1 MRNLRCNSFE
11 RTNALARIVLYAAN
25 VFLFFAATVC
35 CLAAATYRELDD
47 KRISQI
53 EAMLP
58 AQPAGF
64 GRPIT
69 DRAFWSSAMT
79 REAASNVVVEAK
91 ALLGKDFP
99 AWSDELYQEF
109 SRNGTRPP
117 AEKMLRA
124 RSAWL
129 YPLVVA
135 ECVENQGRFL
145 SSINK
150 VLREYANEPTWVLPA
165 HDWGLE
171 NFHGRKCTI
180 DLRSSEFGADLAQ
193 AVYLLDGKIDTDVRK
208 QLVNAIEARLFVPFR
223 QSLITGK
230 GHHWLGSEAQPVQ
243 NNWNAVCLAGV
254 AGAAR
259 TLMPDRHERAV
270 FLAAG
275 EHYSQ
280 YFINGFRAD
289 GYCEEGAGYWGY
301 GFGKYV
307 LLREILADATAGR
320 VDLFAN
326 PKIRKIA
333 EYGIDIQMMDGLAPP
348 FADCR
353 FGTKVDANLVA
364 YCQQT
369 LGLGNRGDDSRDAP
383 GRKTLSELFRSETP
397 CAASR
402 GKTDRVEGSAG
413 LRSLFDVTGV
423 LICRPA
429 PGGNSQI
436 SAAIKA
442 GGNGS
447 HSHNDIGAFV
457 IAIGGTQ
464 LVGDPGGPHAYD
476 NKTFGPERYARK
488 ILNSFGHPV
497 PVVAGQ
503 LQVDAT
509 KVHPKVLKTKF
520 TAERDEFQIDLKP
533 AYDVP
538 ELKSL
543 IRTMSYSRAG
553 AGEVV
558 IRDNVSFT
566 SLQTFEVAI
575 PTLGNFRRA
584 GEHGIEFEFEG
595 KKLLAEIQTPDGFE
609 MTTERIEELGAP
621 AFTRVGF
628 KLLKPVKQAE
638 VVVTFKPVSETAGLF
653 PAGVKRVLFLGDS
666 ITYSGQYVEVVAAYH
681 KARFPGSKIEFVN
694 VGLSSETVSGLS
706 EPGHA
711 GGKFP
716 RPDLHERLARVLE
729 KTKPDFVFACYGM
742 NDGIYLPL
750 DEQRFK
756 AFREG
761 VTWLRAEVQN
771 AHAKMVHVTPPV
783 FDEIKGGHA
792 GYTAVLDR
800 YSEWLV
806 SQRTN
811 GWDVVD
817 LHTPMR
823 RQLEQQRTTN
833 SAYAFSRDG
842 IHPDNFGHWLMA
854 QAILLHL
861 GADEVASAT
870 SAGDLLKRFPDGDQV
885 LRREHQEMVLWRDA
899 WLTAT
904 GHKRPGV
911 KPGLPMVIDPKTGQ
925 ARLLTNS
932 PSKNP

>member
-1 MRNLRCNSFE
+1 MRNSRCNSFQ
-11 RTNALARIVLYAAN
+11 RTNVQARIVLHAAN
-25 VFLFFAATVC
+25 MFLFFVATVGC
-35 CLAAATYRELDD
+35 FAAAPFHELDD
-47 KRISQI
+47 RRISQI

-69 DRAFWSSAMT
+69 DRAFWSSAVT
-79 REAASNVVVEAK
+79 REAASNVVAEAQ
-91 ALLGKDFP
+91 ALLAKDFP

-135 ECVENQGRFL
+135 ECIENQGRFL

-171 NFHGRKCTI
+171 NFHRRKCTI

-193 AVYLLDGKIDTDVRK
+193 AIYLLGDKIDPDVCK
-208 QLVNAIEARLFVPFR
+208 QVVSAIEARLFAPFR
-223 QSLITGK
+223 QNLITGK
-230 GHHWLGSEAQPVQ
+230 GHHWLGSKTQPVQ

-289 GYCEEGAGYWGY
+289 GYCEEGAGYWAY

-333 EYGIDIQMMDGLAPP
+333 EYGINIQMMDGLAPP

-353 FGTKVDANLVA
+353 FATKVDAALVA

-369 LGLGNRGDDSRDAP
+369 LRLGNPSVDAKTAP
-383 GRKTLSELFRSETP
+383 GRKTLSELFKTETSVS
-397 CAASR
+397 ASR
-402 GKTDRVEGSAG
+402 AKTDKRESSAS
-413 LRSLFDVTGV
+413 LRSFFDETGV

-429 PGGNSQI
+429 PGENSII

-476 NKTFGPERYARK
+476 NKTFGPERYERK

-503 LQVDAT
+503 LQLDAT
-509 KVHPKVLKTKF
+509 KVHPKVLKTEF
-520 TAERDEFQIDLKP
+520 TTERDEIQIDLKP

-538 ELKSL
+538 GLEKLV
-543 IRTMSYSRAG
+543 RTLSYSRAG

-558 IRDNVSFT
+558 VRDTVSFA
-566 SLQTFEVAI
+566 SRQAFEIAI
-575 PTLGNFRRA
+575 PTLGSFRRV
-584 GEHGIEFEFEG
+584 GEHCIEFEFEG

-609 MTTERIEELGAP
+609 LMTERIEELGAP
-621 AFTRVGF
+621 AFTRLGF

-638 VVVTFKPVSETAGLF
+638 VVVTLR
-653 PAGVKRVLFLGDS
+653 PAAPS
-666 ITYSGQYVEVVAAYH
+666 
-681 KARFPGSKIEFVN
+681 
-694 VGLSSETVSGLS
+694 
-706 EPGHA
+706 
-711 GGKFP
+711 
-716 RPDLHERLARVLE
+716 RL
-729 KTKPDFVFACYGM
+729 
-742 NDGIYLPL
+742 
-750 DEQRFK
+750 
-756 AFREG
+756 
-761 VTWLRAEVQN
+761 
-771 AHAKMVHVTPPV
+771 
-783 FDEIKGGHA
+783 
-792 GYTAVLDR
+792 
-800 YSEWLV
+800 
-806 SQRTN
+806 
-811 GWDVVD
+811 
-817 LHTPMR
+817 
-823 RQLEQQRTTN
+823 
-833 SAYAFSRDG
+833 
-842 IHPDNFGHWLMA
+842 
-854 QAILLHL
+854 
-861 GADEVASAT
+861 
-870 SAGDLLKRFPDGDQV
+870 
-885 LRREHQEMVLWRDA
+885 
-899 WLTAT
+899 
-904 GHKRPGV
+904 
-911 KPGLPMVIDPKTGQ
+911 
-925 ARLLTNS
+925 
-932 PSKNP
+932 

>member
-1 MRNLRCNSFE
+1 MRNPRCNVCDQSTAMSRLVF
-11 RTNALARIVLYAAN
+11 RAAGL
-25 VFLFFAATVC
+25 FLFFTATVC
-35 CLAAATYRELDD
+35 CLAAAPYRELDD

-64 GRPIT
+64 GRPIM
-69 DRAFWSSAMT
+69 DRAFWSAAMT
-79 REAASNVVVEAK
+79 IEAASNVVAEAE

-99 AWSDELYQEF
+99 AWSDDLYLEF
-109 SRNGTRPP
+109 SRTGTRPP
-117 AEKMLRA
+117 GEKMLRA

-150 VLREYANEPTWVLPA
+150 VLREYAAEPTWVLPA

-171 NFHGRKCTI
+171 NFQGRKCTV

-193 AVYLLDGKIDTDVRK
+193 AVYLLGDQLDPEVRK
-208 QLVNAIEARLFVPFR
+208 QVGTAIEERIFAPFR
-223 QSLITGK
+223 QNLITGK
-230 GHHWLGSEAQPVQ
+230 GHHWLGSKTEPVQ
-243 NNWNAVCLAGV
+243 NNWNAVCLAGI

-259 TLMPDRHERAV
+259 TLLPDRHERAV

-289 GYCEEGAGYWGY
+289 GYCEEGAGYWAY

-333 EYGIDIQMMDGLAPP
+333 EYGIRIQMMDGLAPP
-348 FADCR
+348 FADSR
-353 FGTKVDANLVA
+353 FGTKADAGLVA
-364 YCQQT
+364 YCQRT
-369 LGLGNRGDDSRDAP
+369 LGLGDQSDNEKNAP
-383 GRKTLSELFRSETP
+383 GRKTLAEIFKTETL

-402 GKTDRVEGSAG
+402 GESGSREGSES
-413 LRSLFDVTGV
+413 LRSFFDVTGV
-423 LICRPA
+423 LVCRPA
-429 PGGNSQI
+429 PGTGSRL

-447 HSHNDIGAFV
+447 HSHNDIGSFV
-457 IAIGGTQ
+457 IASGGTQ

-476 NKTFGPERYARK
+476 NKTFGPERYERK

-509 KVHPKVLKTKF
+509 KVHPKILKTKF
-520 TAERDEFQIDLKP
+520 TATRDEIQIDLKP
-533 AYDVP
+533 AYNVP
-538 ELKSL
+538 DLKRL
-543 IRTMSYSRAG
+543 VRTLTFSRAG

-558 IRDNVSFT
+558 IRDAVSFA
-566 SLQTFEVAI
+566 SPQAFEVAI
-575 PTLGNFRRA
+575 PTLGIFRRV
-584 GEHGIEFEFEG
+584 GERGIEFEFEG
-595 KKLLAEIQTPDGFE
+595 RKLFADVQTPDGFE
-609 MTTERIEELGAP
+609 LTTERIEELGAP
-621 AFTRVGF
+621 AFTRLGF
-628 KLLKPVKQAE
+628 KLLQPVKQAE
-638 VVVTFKPVSETAGLF
+638 VVVTFKPVAEAAGLF
-653 PAGVKRVLFLGDS
+653 PAGVKRVVFLGDS
-666 ITYSGQYVEVVAAYH
+666 ITYSGQYVETIAAYH
-681 KARFPGSKIEFVN
+681 QARFPGSEIEFIN

-716 RPDLHERLARVLE
+716 RPDLHERLARVLD
-729 KTKPDFVFACYGM
+729 KTKPDLVFACYGM
-742 NDGIYLPL
+742 NDGIYLPF

-756 AFREG
+756 AFRDG
-761 VTWLRAEVQN
+761 VAWFRAEVQR
-771 AHAKMVHVTPPV
+771 AGAKMVHVTPPV
-783 FDEIKGGHA
+783 FDEVKGGHA
-792 GYTAVLDR
+792 GYTAVLNR
-800 YSEWLV
+800 YSDWLV
-806 SQRTN
+806 SQRAN

-823 RQLEQQRTTN
+823 RHLEQQRAAN
-833 SAYAFSRDG
+833 PAYAFSRDG
-842 IHPDNFGHWLMA
+842 IHPDDFGHWLMA

-861 GADEVASAT
+861 GASEAASAK
-870 SAGDLLKRFPDGDQV
+870 SAAELLKRFPDGNEV
-885 LRREHQEMVLWRDA
+885 LRREHQEIILWRDA

-911 KPGLPMVIDPKTGQ
+911 KPGLPMVVDPKTGQ
-925 ARLLTNS
+925 ARLTTN
-932 PSKNP
+932 